1 MTTQPF
7 GEGEGEP
14 VSFAAIAAQVR
25 SIKPRALT
33 PDQIPD
39 VLDLIEYLQ
48 EEINTRH
55 DQLTARSNELDA
67 REVMLA
73 KRERAASAQR
83 RAAEMIVKG
92 GNRRGKLLGY
102 FKR

>member
-7 GEGEGEP
+7 GEDES
-14 VSFAAIAAQVR
+14 VNFAAIAAQVR

-48 EEINTRH
+48 EEINTRF
-55 DQLTARSNELDA
+55 DQLTVRGNDLDA
-67 REVMLA
+67 REIALA
-73 KRERAASAQR
+73 KRERAAAAKH
-83 RAAEMIVKG
+83 RAAEMIVRG

-102 FKR
+102 FKG